1 MSEGVAILAAVSDLR
16 TEPVPACPAC
26 GSSERTA
33 WRTGC
38 RDWEQP
44 GEPRR
49 YDYFTCGGCGA
60 HYLGDRPVVEELESV
75 YFEGYL
81 PYEANGKLVPA
92 AAARP
97 TRIAGLAL
105 YALAAGLERVRPDD
119 LQARLDAFY
128 RPERPGQLLL
138 DYGCGSTAFL
148 DKAAAAGWDTI
159 GADFAPAILAAIAE
173 HGHRG
178 VLIGDAFVSEV
189 ADGSVELVRMNH
201 VMEHL
206 YEPAEDLR
214 TIHRKLRPG
223 GRIHIATPN
232 AAALSG
238 LAFKTR
244 WFGQDCPR
252 HAALYSPA
260 VLRTLMLEWGFRD
273 VSVAHEVATK
283 DLARSWGIA
292 QFARGRLRHDE
303 IYGLAADPHRAR
315 VLAPAA
321 KIAALAGRADRFHL
335 FATA

>member
-1 MSEGVAILAAVSDLR
+1 VSDLR

-26 GSSERTA
+26 GSSRRTA
-33 WRTGC
+33 WRTGA

-44 GEPRR
+44 AAPRR
-49 YDYFTCGGCGA
+49 YDYWTCGGCGA
-60 HYLGDRPVVEELESV
+60 HYLGDRPVVEELQNV

-81 PYEANGKLVPA
+81 PYEADGRLVPA
-92 AAARP
+92 RAGRP
-97 TRIAGLAL
+97 TRIAGMAL
-105 YALAAGLERVRPDD
+105 YALAAGLERLRPDG

-128 RPERPGQLLL
+128 RPAEPGLLLL
-138 DYGCGSTAFL
+138 DYGCGSTAYL
-148 DKAAAAGWDTI
+148 DVAAAAGWDTI
-159 GADFAPAILAAIAE
+159 GADFAPAIIAAIAA

-178 VLIGDAFVSEV
+178 VLIGEPFSREV
-189 ADGSVELVRMNH
+189 EDRSVELVRMNH

-206 YEPAEDLR
+206 YEPAENLR
-214 TIHRKLRPG
+214 EIRRKLRPG

-232 AAALSG
+232 AASLSSQV
-238 LAFKTR
+238 FKTR

-260 VLRTLMLEWGFRD
+260 VLRALMLEWGFRD

-292 QFARGRLRHDE
+292 RFERGRLRHEE